1 MKYEFFMNMTPPTV
15 THPSCRKATRRSSV
29 TVRNGKPIFFE
40 DTALKNARA
49 SFMANLARFRPAE
62 PSCVATRMRG
72 AVRLLTKW
80 CFAGK
85 TAEPRY
91 KITKPDTDNMIK
103 LLKDCMTRSGFW
115 ADDAQVAEL
124 PQGNSSR
131 STEKFVVPNRTG
143 IYVYVEEMEE
153 LK

>member
-1 MKYEFFMNMTPPTV
+1 MLKYEFFMNMTPPTV
-15 THPSCRKATRRSSV
+15 THQEKRV

-62 PSCVATRMRG
+62 PMRG

-85 TAEPRY
+85 TKEPKY
-91 KITKPDTDNMIK
+91 KTTKPDTDNMIK

-115 ADDAQVAEL
+115 ADDAQVACEI
-124 PQGNSSR
+124 
-131 STEKFVVPNRTG
+131 TEKFVVPNRPG
-143 IYVYVEEMEE
+143 IYVYVEEMEV
-153 LK
+153 KQ

>member
-15 THPSCRKATRRSSV
+15 THQEKRV

-62 PSCVATRMRG
+62 PMNG

-85 TAEPRY
+85 TKEPKY
-91 KITKPDTDNMIK
+91 KTTKPDTDNMIK

-115 ADDAQVAEL
+115 ADDAQVACEI
-124 PQGNSSR
+124 
-131 STEKFVVPNRTG
+131 TEKFVVPNRPG
-143 IYVYVEEMEE
+143 IYVYVEEMEV
-153 LK
+153 KQ

>member
-15 THPSCRKATRRSSV
+15 THQEKRV
-29 TVRNGKPIFFE
+29 TVKNGKPIFFE

-62 PSCVATRMRG
+62 PMRG

-124 PQGNSSR
+124 PQGNSLR
-131 STEKFVVPNRTG
+131 STEKFVVPNRPG
-143 IYVYVEEMEE
+143 IYVYVEEMEVKE
-153 LK
+153 

>member
-1 MKYEFFMNMTPPTV
+1 MLKYEFFMNMTPPTV
-15 THPSCRKATRRSSV
+15 THQEKRV

-62 PSCVATRMRG
+62 PMRG

-80 CFAGK
+80 CFSGK
-85 TAEPRY
+85 TKEPRY
-91 KITKPDTDNMIK
+91 KTTKPDTDNMIK

-115 ADDAQVAEL
+115 ADDAQVACEI
-124 PQGNSSR
+124 
-131 STEKFVVPNRTG
+131 TEKFVVPNRPG
-143 IYVYVEEMEE
+143 IYVYVEEMEV
-153 LK
+153 KQ

>member
-15 THPSCRKATRRSSV
+15 THQEKRV
-29 TVRNGKPIFFE
+29 TVRNGKPVFFE

-49 SFMANLARFRPAE
+49 SFMANLARFRPTE
-62 PSCVATRMRG
+62 PMKG

-85 TAEPRY
+85 TKEPRY

-115 ADDAQVAEL
+115 ADDAQVACEI
-124 PQGNSSR
+124 
-131 STEKFVVPNRTG
+131 TEKFVVPNRPG
-143 IYVYVEEMEE
+143 IYVYVEEMEV
-153 LK
+153 KQ